1 MKFSDFDVKRYPT
14 VSVEDGYGEW
24 AAHYERS
31 VHDEMDLR
39 LLERLKTVQWNVVG
53 EAIDLACGTGRIGV
67 WLTSRG
73 VANVDGIDLTPA
85 MMEQA
90 RAKGVYRDLSIGDV
104 TNTGLPARSYDL
116 AVQVLADEH
125 LGDIAPLYDETARIT
140 RERGTFVIVGYHP
153 FFLLNGLPTHFHRA
167 DNGEPL
173 TIESHIHLTSDHV
186 RAARAAGWT
195 LIEMDE
201 GIIDD
206 DWLSAKPKWAKYRQ
220 WPVSYAMVWR
230 K

>member
-14 VSVEDGYGEW
+14 VSVADGYGEW

-39 LLERLKTVQWNVVG
+39 LLERLTNVRWNAVG

-67 WLTSRG
+67 WLRSHG

-90 RAKGVYRDLSIGDV
+90 RAKGVYRDLTIGDV
-104 TNTGLPARSYDL
+104 TNTGLPPRSYDL

-125 LGDIAPLYDETARIT
+125 LSDIAPLYDETARIT
-140 RERGTFVIVGYHP
+140 RERGTLVIVGYHP

-167 DNGEPL
+167 DNGEPR

-186 RAARAAGWT
+186 RAALAAGWT

-220 WPVSYAMVWR
+220 WPVSYVMVWR

>member
-1 MKFSDFDVKRYPT
+1 MV
-14 VSVEDGYGEW
+14 
-24 AAHYERS
+24 
-31 VHDEMDLR
+31 
-39 LLERLKTVQWNVVG
+39 
-53 EAIDLACGTGRIGV
+53 
-67 WLTSRG
+67 
-73 VANVDGIDLTPA
+73 
-85 MMEQA
+85 
-90 RAKGVYRDLSIGDV
+90 
-104 TNTGLPARSYDL
+104 
-116 AVQVLADEH
+116 
-125 LGDIAPLYDETARIT
+125 ARIT

-173 TIESHIHLTSDHV
+173 TIESHIHLTGDHV
-186 RAARAAGWT
+186 RAAHAAGWT

-220 WPVSYAMVWR
+220 WPVSYVMVWR

>member
-1 MKFSDFDVKRYPT
+1 MRFSDFDVKRYPT
-14 VSVEDGYGEW
+14 VSVADGYGEW

-39 LLERLKTVQWNVVG
+39 LLERLKSVRWNAVG

-85 MMEQA
+85 MMDRA
-90 RAKGVYRDLSIGDV
+90 RAKGVYRDLGIGDV

-116 AVQVLADEH
+116 AIQVLADEH
-125 LGDIAPLYDETARIT
+125 LSDIAPLYDETARIT

-153 FFLLNGLPTHFHRA
+153 FFLLNGLPTHFHRV

-173 TIESHIHLTSDHV
+173 TIESHIHLISDHV

-195 LIEMDE
+195 LIEMEE
-201 GIIDD
+201 GVIDD
-206 DWLSAKPKWAKYRQ
+206 DWLRAKPKWAKYRQ

>member
-1 MKFSDFDVKRYPT
+1 
-14 VSVEDGYGEW
+14 
-24 AAHYERS
+24 
-31 VHDEMDLR
+31 MDLR
-39 LLERLKTVQWNVVG
+39 LLERLKSVQWTAVG

-67 WLTSRG
+67 WLASHG

-85 MMEQA
+85 MMDRA
-90 RAKGVYRDLSIGDV
+90 RAKRVYRDLSIGDV

-125 LGDIAPLYDETARIT
+125 LSDIAPLYDETARIT

-167 DNGEPL
+167 DNDEPL
-173 TIESHIHLTSDHV
+173 TIESHIHLASDHV
-186 RAARAAGWT
+186 RAAGAAGWS

-220 WPVSYAMVWR
+220 WPVSYVMVWR